1 MTGLVDRMIPVL
13 FAAGVAMVSIMVR
26 ATLEGPSA
34 GRAGIG
40 LSWGLMVALLIV
52 ATASFVVGLILANRR
67 AGT

>member
-1 MTGLVDRMIPVL
+1 MSGLVDRMIPVL

-26 ATLEGPSA
+26 ATLVGPSA
-34 GRAGIG
+34 GRAGTG
-40 LSWGLMVALLIV
+40 FSWGLMVALLIV

>member
-1 MTGLVDRMIPVL
+1 MTRLVDRMIPVL

-26 ATLEGPSA
+26 ATLVGPSA
-34 GRAGIG
+34 GRAGTG

-52 ATASFVVGLILANRR
+52 ATAFFVIGSILANRR